1 MFTGFLIAVAVAITI
16 TLGFAA
22 YNYFYVKRLRPNTRD
37 AGDRRAIQE
46 GARAF
51 ISHEYK
57 IITIAALAIAV
68 VLGVVIEWYVGAT
81 FLLGTFMSA
90 LAVTSA

>member
-22 YNYFYVKRLRPNTRD
+22 YNYFYVKRLAPGTREMQEI
-37 AGDRRAIQE
+37 AGAIQE

-57 IITIAALAIAV
+57 IIAMAALAIAV
-68 VLGVVIEWYVGAT
+68 VLGVVIEWYVGVT
-81 FLLGTFMSA
+81 F
-90 LAVTSA
+90 